1 MIDVVYTGDIRHNQE
16 FIKKNNQPFF
26 DKLKEITEFK
36 IHDFTNP
43 NGEKDFTPC
52 PFDRGGPDIAPIK
65 YYDRKFQRRGQG
77 GAVQVW
83 QFMNA
88 VELTENPF
96 ILKMRTDVWLTKDS
110 IEVLIKEIKR
120 VLNKEYEVAYFG
132 SDWLDET
139 IGVKH
144 LTYVV
149 KESEKLPPDLP
160 TQDFIIMANRNG
172 LKDFNETIDELKEL
186 SGGSLV
192 RSGNRCFRYI
202 LKEVMTKAFR
212 HVCQM
217 YCVRQYY
224 KDYPTTKQVC
234 YDYLMSYVRNEHEE
248 GKMKPALDWYRK
260 NNWND

>member
-77 GAVQVW
+77 GAVQVL

-120 VLNKEYEVAYFG
+120 VLNK
-132 SDWLDET
+132 
-139 IGVKH
+139 
-144 LTYVV
+144 
-149 KESEKLPPDLP
+149 
-160 TQDFIIMANRNG
+160 
-172 LKDFNETIDELKEL
+172 
-186 SGGSLV
+186 
-192 RSGNRCFRYI
+192 
-202 LKEVMTKAFR
+202 
-212 HVCQM
+212 
-217 YCVRQYY
+217 
-224 KDYPTTKQVC
+224 
-234 YDYLMSYVRNEHEE
+234 
-248 GKMKPALDWYRK
+248 
-260 NNWND
+260 